1 MSHRNEL
8 LQRLIELQNAANA
21 MAPGADRV
29 AVQTATAKVIRAAAE
44 ANACGPLRVGIE
56 LPAAT

>member
-1 MSHRNEL
+1 MHREEL
-8 LQRLIELQNAANA
+8 LNQLVALQQVANA
-21 MAPGADRV
+21 MAPGADRI
-29 AVQTATAKVIRAAAE
+29 AVQAATARVIRAAAE